1 MKQASSQASLKGAS
15 AEMNI
20 RDESTAAGLNLSKSS
35 QSLNVLGSGYTVP
48 KRDNYY
54 KVHNAVLFG
63 GEYGTKRPQ
72 TGYIYDV

>member
-1 MKQASSQASLKGAS
+1 
-15 AEMNI
+15 MNI

-35 QSLNVLGSGYTVP
+35 ASLNVLGSGYTVP

-54 KVHNAVLFG
+54 HVHNAVLFG
-63 GEYGTKRPQ
+63 GEYGTKRPA

>member
-15 AEMNI
+15 NEMNI

-35 QSLNVLGSGYTVP
+35 QSLNVIGSSYTAP
-48 KRDNYY
+48 KRDNFY

-63 GEYGTKRPQ
+63 GEYGAKRPQ